1 MKKTPAD
8 ILLHMCSI
16 NEDHMIYGSK
26 DIRHDGQSFLSF
38 WVIFAPFPSEQ
49 PKKSKFWKNGKN
61 PEDIIILHLCCT
73 TNDDHILTAQEI
85 KILKK
90 WKKMLGYMILL
101 HQKWKSYDVWFL
113 RNGVRHS
120 FLSFWA
126 ILCPFTPLKI
136 WKIKILKEK
145 KKKTLEDIIIL
156 HLCTTSNDQMIYG
169 SWDIKSN
176 RQNFLSCWAI
186 FCPFIPITTRNL
198 KKWKKP
204 MEISSFY
211 TCVPQMAIIW
221 CMVSEKW
228 SMTDRIFCLFGT
240 FFGFCDA
247 QINIPFILKI
257 S

>member
-1 MKKTPAD
+1 M
-8 ILLHMCSI
+8 
-16 NEDHMIYGSK
+16 
-26 DIRHDGQSFLSF
+26 SFYST
-38 WVIFAPFPSEQ
+38 
-49 PKKSKFWKNGKN
+49 KNLKN
-61 PEDIIILHLCCT
+61 QNFE
-73 TNDDHILTAQEI
+73 
-85 KILKK
+85 
-90 WKKMLGYMILL
+90 
-101 HQKWKSYDVWFL
+101 
-113 RNGVRHS
+113 R
-120 FLSFWA
+120 
-126 ILCPFTPLKI
+126 
-136 WKIKILKEK
+136 K

-228 SMTDRIFCLFGT
+228 SMTDRLFCHFGPFFALPLPSPLPIYHFTQVYQKSWSYAILFLRYGT
-240 FFGFCDA
+240 W
-247 QINIPFILKI
+247 QM
-257 S
+257 